1 MATYA
6 VQGDARGSPALRP
19 ALRDTE
25 RSPGSCSTTG
35 TMSPRQCKES
45 SFSLA
50 PLRGIAPAEPRS
62 RGSRSRPKTVPRA
75 EAITHRPPRSFP
87 RGARTAASSENPS
100 AGFFLSTSLA
110 HAALHGSAGAMAPG
124 AVWIGGDL
132 ASTTFARERDL
143 TPSQPYLAR
152 RPAIAQL
159 ARWPRRL
166 SRNMVRPSAGLE
178 GKYRGRVLNNY
189 ASETRRAGYL
199 TWLRL
204 ARPLLEAFS

>member
-124 AVWIGGDL
+124 AVWYRLRRKSCCSAKMECRLQQRSAAIRDPGMSGL
-132 ASTTFARERDL
+132 CLLARER
-143 TPSQPYLAR
+143 P
-152 RPAIAQL
+152 
-159 ARWPRRL
+159 
-166 SRNMVRPSAGLE
+166 V
-178 GKYRGRVLNNY
+178 
-189 ASETRRAGYL
+189 
-199 TWLRL
+199 
-204 ARPLLEAFS
+204 